1 MSKTYRWAIVGL
13 GNIAHSFVKYF
24 DQPDGEIYAVCSR
37 SQAKASAFAAVH
49 DIPKAYGNLDEL
61 LADDQVDIVYVA
73 TPHNYHIDT
82 ILPAL
87 RADKHVLSEKAITMS
102 STQLA
107 IAKEVAASNH
117 LILAEAMTLYHMPL
131 YERLHDFAA
140 ERHLGDLK
148 MIQAS
153 FGSFKEP
160 DPTNRFFNPDLAGGA
175 LLDIG
180 VYALAFVE
188 EFLTATP
195 YLTGTTMHRFSSG
208 VDESSTITLR
218 TANDELATVALT
230 FRAKMPKRGIVAYEN
245 GYFTVDTY
253 PRADTATFTD
263 NEGHTETITAG
274 DSTNAMNYEIAD
286 MQKMVAGELRNTS
299 LAKTTDVMAIMTAAR
314 TQWDFRYPFEK

>member
-37 SQAKASAFAAVH
+37 SQDKANAFAAEH
-49 DIPKAYGNLDEL
+49 NIPKAYGNLDEL
-61 LADDQVDIVYVA
+61 LA
-73 TPHNYHIDT
+73 HIDT

-87 RADKHVLSEKAITMS
+87 RAGKHVLSEKAITMS

-131 YERLHDFAA
+131 YEKLHDFAA

-188 EFLTATP
+188 EFLTAKP
-195 YLTGTTMHRFSSG
+195 YITGTTMHRFSSG

-218 TANDELATVALT
+218 NANDELATVALT

-253 PRADTATFTD
+253 PRADSATFTD
-263 NEGHTETITAG
+263 SEGHTETITAG

-286 MQKMVAGELRNTS
+286 MQKMVAGELHNTS
-299 LAKTTDVMAIMTAAR
+299 LAKTTDVMDIMTAAR
-314 TQWDFRYPFEK
+314 AQWDFRYPFEN

>member
-1 MSKTYRWAIVGL
+1 MQT
-13 GNIAHSFVKYF
+13 
-24 DQPDGEIYAVCSR
+24 R
-37 SQAKASAFAAVH
+37 SNAFAAEH
-49 DIPKAYGNLDEL
+49 NIPKAYGNLDEL
-61 LADDQVDIVYVA
+61 LADEQVDIVYVA

-87 RADKHVLSEKAITMS
+87 RAGKHVLSEKAITMS

-131 YERLHDFAA
+131 YEKLHDFAA

-188 EFLTATP
+188 EFLTAKP
-195 YLTGTTMHRFSSG
+195 YITGTTMHRFSSG

-218 TANDELATVALT
+218 NANDELATVALT

-253 PRADTATFTD
+253 PRADSATFTD
-263 NEGHTETITAG
+263 SEGHIETITAG

-286 MQKMVAGELRNTS
+286 MQKMVAGELHNTS
-299 LAKTTDVMAIMTAAR
+299 LAKTTDVMDIMTAAR
-314 TQWDFRYPFEK
+314 AQWDFRYPFEN

>member
-37 SQAKASAFAAVH
+37 SQAKADAFASEHHIA
-49 DIPKAYGNLDEL
+49 KAYSKLADL
-61 LADDQVDIVYVA
+61 LADENVDIVYVA

-87 RADKHVLSEKAITMS
+87 RAGKHVFSEKAITMS

-107 IAKEVAASNH
+107 IAREVALSNH
-117 LILAEAMTLYHMPL
+117 LVLAEAMTIYHMPL
-131 YERLHDFAA
+131 YQNLHEFAA

-148 MIQAS
+148 MVQAS

-188 EFLTATP
+188 EFLSAKP
-195 YLTGTTMHRFSSG
+195 YITGTSMHRFSTG
-208 VDESSTITLR
+208 VDESETISLR
-218 TANDELATVALT
+218 NANDELATVALT
-230 FRAKMPKRGIVAYEN
+230 FRAKMPKQGIVAYEN
-245 GYFTVDTY
+245 GYFTIENY
-253 PRADTATFTD
+253 PRPDTATFTD
-263 NEGHTETITAG
+263 SQGNQEIITAG
-274 DSTNAMNYEIAD
+274 NSKQAMNYEIAD
-286 MQKMVAGELRNTS
+286 MQKMIAGELPNTGIE
-299 LAKTTDVMAIMTAAR
+299 KTIDVMDVMTAAR
-314 TQWDFRYPFEK
+314 AQWDYRYPFEH

>member
-1 MSKTYRWAIVGL
+1 
-13 GNIAHSFVKYF
+13 
-24 DQPDGEIYAVCSR
+24 
-37 SQAKASAFAAVH
+37 
-49 DIPKAYGNLDEL
+49 
-61 LADDQVDIVYVA
+61 
-73 TPHNYHIDT
+73 
-82 ILPAL
+82 LPAL
-87 RADKHVLSEKAITMS
+87 QAGKHVLSEKAITMS

>member
-1 MSKTYRWAIVGL
+1 I
-13 GNIAHSFVKYF
+13 
-24 DQPDGEIYAVCSR
+24 CSR
-37 SQAKASAFAAVH
+37 SQEKANAFAAEH
-49 DIPKAYGNLDEL
+49 NIPKAYGNLDEL
-61 LADDQVDIVYVA
+61 LADEQVDIVYVA

-87 RADKHVLSEKAITMS
+87 RVGKHVLSEKAITMS

-131 YERLHDFAA
+131 YEKLHDFAA

-188 EFLTATP
+188 EFLTAKP
-195 YLTGTTMHRFSSG
+195 Y
-208 VDESSTITLR
+208 IT
-218 TANDELATVALT
+218 
-230 FRAKMPKRGIVAYEN
+230 
-245 GYFTVDTY
+245 
-253 PRADTATFTD
+253 
-263 NEGHTETITAG
+263 
-274 DSTNAMNYEIAD
+274 
-286 MQKMVAGELRNTS
+286 
-299 LAKTTDVMAIMTAAR
+299 
-314 TQWDFRYPFEK
+314 

>member
-1 MSKTYRWAIVGL
+1 IQT
-13 GNIAHSFVKYF
+13 
-24 DQPDGEIYAVCSR
+24 R
-37 SQAKASAFAAVH
+37 SNAFAAEH
-49 DIPKAYGNLDEL
+49 NIPKAYGNLDEL
-61 LADDQVDIVYVA
+61 LADEQVDIVYVA

-87 RADKHVLSEKAITMS
+87 RAGKHVLSEKAITMS

-131 YERLHDFAA
+131 YEKLHDFAA

-188 EFLTATP
+188 EFLTAKP
-195 YLTGTTMHRFSSG
+195 YITGTTMHRFSSG

-218 TANDELATVALT
+218 NANDELATVALT

-253 PRADTATFTD
+253 PRADSATFTD
-263 NEGHTETITAG
+263 SEGHIETITAG

-286 MQKMVAGELRNTS
+286 MQKMVAGELHNTS
-299 LAKTTDVMAIMTAAR
+299 LAKTTDVMDIMTAAR
-314 TQWDFRYPFEK
+314 AQWDFRYPFEN

>member
-24 DQPDGEIYAVCSR
+24 NQPDGEIYAVCSR
-37 SQAKASAFAAVH
+37 SQKKASAFAAEH
-49 DIPKAYGNLDEL
+49 NIPKAYGNLADL
-61 LADDQVDIVYVA
+61 LADEQVDIVYVA

-87 RADKHVLSEKAITMS
+87 RAGKHVLSEKAITMS
-102 STQLA
+102 SNQLA

-131 YERLHDFAA
+131 YEKLHDFAA

-195 YLTGTTMHRFSSG
+195 YITGTTMHRFSSG

-218 TANDELATVALT
+218 NANDELATIALT

-253 PRADTATFTD
+253 PRADSATFTD
-263 NEGHTETITAG
+263 NARHAETNNPG
-274 DSTNAMNYEIAD
+274 DSTNTM
-286 MQKMVAGELRNTS
+286 K
-299 LAKTTDVMAIMTAAR
+299 
-314 TQWDFRYPFEK
+314 

>member
-37 SQAKASAFAAVH
+37 SLAKAEAFAQEH
-49 DIPKAYGNLDEL
+49 HIQKAYGDLDDL
-61 LADDQVDIVYVA
+61 LADDAVDVVYVA

-87 RADKHVLSEKAITMS
+87 RANKHVLSEKAITMS

-107 IAKEVAASNH
+107 IAKEVAASH
-117 LILAEAMTLYHMPL
+117 HVVLAEAMTLYHMPL
-131 YERLHDFAA
+131 YEKLHEFAA
-140 ERHLGDLK
+140 ERHLGALK
-148 MIQAS
+148 MVQAS

-188 EFLTATP
+188 EFLTAKP
-195 YLTGTTMHRFSSG
+195 YVTGTSMHRFSSG
-208 VDESSTITLR
+208 VDESETITLR
-218 TANDELATVALT
+218 NSNDELATVALT
-230 FRAKMPKRGIVAYEN
+230 FRAKMPKQGIVAYEN
-245 GYFTVDTY
+245 GYFTVDAY
-253 PRADTATFTD
+253 PRADQATFTD
-263 NEGHTETITAG
+263 NQGHSEIIKAG
-274 DSTNAMNYEIAD
+274 DSTNAMNYEIAA
-286 MQKMVAGELRNTS
+286 MQKMIAGELPNAS
-299 LAKTTDVMAIMTAAR
+299 LAKTSDVMDVMTAAR
-314 TQWDFRYPFEK
+314 VQWDYRYPFEN

>member
-1 MSKTYRWAIVGL
+1 MAKTYRWAIVGL

-37 SQAKASAFAAVH
+37 SQEKATAFANEHHIA
-49 DIPKAYGNLDEL
+49 KAYGNLDDL
-61 LADDQVDIVYVA
+61 LADEQVDIIYVA

-87 RADKHVLSEKAITMS
+87 RAGKHVLSEKAITMS

-107 IAKEVAASNH
+107 VAREVAASNH

-131 YERLHDFAA
+131 YEKLHEFAA
-140 ERHLGDLK
+140 ERHLGALK
-148 MIQAS
+148 MVQAS

-188 EFLTATP
+188 EFLTAKP
-195 YLTGTTMHRFSSG
+195 YITGTTMHRFSSG

-218 TANDELATVALT
+218 NENDKLATVALT
-230 FRAKMPKRGIVAYEN
+230 FRAKMPKQGIVAYEN
-245 GYFTVDTY
+245 GFFTVDNY

-263 NEGHTETITAG
+263 NQGKVETITAG
-274 DSTNAMNYEIAD
+274 DSTNAMNYEIAN
-286 MQKMVAGELRNTS
+286 MQQMIAGKVHNTS
-299 LAKTTDVMAIMTAAR
+299 LAKTTDVMDVMTAAR
-314 TQWDFRYPFEK
+314 VQWDYRYPFEN

>member
-37 SQAKASAFAAVH
+37 SQAKANAFAAEH
-49 DIPKAYGNLDEL
+49 DIPKAYGNLDDL

-87 RADKHVLSEKAITMS
+87 RAGKHVLSEKAITMS

-218 TANDELATVALT
+218 TANDELATVELT

-263 NEGHTETITAG
+263 SEGHTETITAG

>member
-37 SQAKASAFAAVH
+37 SQTKASAFAAEH
-49 DIPKAYGNLDEL
+49 DIPKAYGNLDDL

-87 RADKHVLSEKAITMS
+87 RAGKHVLSEKAITMS

-148 MIQAS
+148 MVQAS

-160 DPTNRFFNPDLAGGA
+160 DPTNRFFNQDLAGGA

-263 NEGHTETITAG
+263 SEGHTETITAG

>member
-1 MSKTYRWAIVGL
+1 MAKTYRWAIVGL

-37 SQAKASAFAAVH
+37 SQEKATAFANEHHIA
-49 DIPKAYGNLDEL
+49 KAYGNLDDL
-61 LADDQVDIVYVA
+61 LADEQVDIIYVA

-87 RADKHVLSEKAITMS
+87 RAGKHVLSEKAITMS

-107 IAKEVAASNH
+107 IAQKVATSHH

-131 YERLHDFAA
+131 YEKLHEFAA

-148 MIQAS
+148 MVQAS

-188 EFLTATP
+188 EFLTAKP
-195 YLTGTTMHRFSSG
+195 YITGTTMHRFSSG

-218 TANDELATVALT
+218 NENDKLATVALT
-230 FRAKMPKRGIVAYEN
+230 FRAKMPKQGIVAYEN
-245 GYFTVDTY
+245 GFFTVDNY

-263 NEGHTETITAG
+263 NQGKVETITAG
-274 DSTNAMNYEIAD
+274 DSTNAMNYEIAN
-286 MQKMVAGELRNTS
+286 MQQMIAGKVHNTS
-299 LAKTTDVMAIMTAAR
+299 LAKTTDVMDVMTAAR
-314 TQWDFRYPFEK
+314 VQWDYRYPFEN

>member
-37 SQAKASAFAAVH
+37 SQAKASAFAAEH
-49 DIPKAYGNLDEL
+49 DIPKAYGNLDDL

-87 RADKHVLSEKAITMS
+87 RAGKHVLSEKAITMS

-148 MIQAS
+148 MVQAS

-299 LAKTTDVMAIMTAAR
+299 LAKTTDVMALMTAAR